1 MQYFLLLFSFFKK
14 KYNDWKNKKEGIS
27 DNKNEPQWIT
37 DFELEMQTKF
47 SLFWQYLEIG
57 IYFKVWDN
65 LQILL
70 LFLSELKGISKV
82 F

>member
-1 MQYFLLLFSFFKK
+1 MQYVSLPFSFFKK

-57 IYFKVWDN
+57 ISFKVWN
-65 LQILL
+65 QSR
-70 LFLSELKGISKV
+70 FCY
-82 F
+82 